1 MGAQD
6 EKIINI
12 GRLVKLLQSFSE
24 AQEED
29 VSNLK
34 LTVRNL
40 SLRVEEMLAGTPN
53 LTGQNPGFFVAQ

>member
-1 MGAQD
+1 MQVQLGAQE
-6 EKIINI
+6 EKITNI

-29 VSNLK
+29 VSTLK

-40 SLRVEEMLAGTPN
+40 ALKVEEML
-53 LTGQNPGFFVAQ
+53 LTTTGIAPPT

>member
-1 MGAQD
+1 MQVQLGAQE
-6 EKIINI
+6 EKITNI

-29 VSNLK
+29 VSTLK

-40 SLRVEEMLAGTPN
+40 ALKVEEML
-53 LTGQNPGFFVAQ
+53 LTTTGMAPPT

>member
-1 MGAQD
+1 MQVQLGAQE
-6 EKIINI
+6 EKITNI

-29 VSNLK
+29 VGTLK

-40 SLRVEEMLAGTPN
+40 ALKVEEML
-53 LTGQNPGFFVAQ
+53 LTTTGVAPPT

>member
-53 LTGQNPGFFVAQ
+53 LTGHNPGFFVAQ

>member
-1 MGAQD
+1 MQVQIGAQE
-6 EKIINI
+6 EKITNI

-29 VSNLK
+29 VSTLK

-40 SLRVEEMLAGTPN
+40 ALKVEEMLLAG
-53 LTGQNPGFFVAQ
+53 VAPPT